1 MPEIAYIYTLSCP
14 ETLAV
19 RYVGKTNDTRHRLA
33 GHLSPKN
40 TSKKTWSARWIKGL
54 LDRGLKPVLNIIEE
68 VKFEEWQEAERKWIK
83 HYRDLGCKLCNLTD
97 GGEGLVNPSEET
109 KEKQRANNKRNI
121 AIYQTPEFRAK
132 VSKASKA
139 MIRTP
144 EHCRKISES
153 KIGKK
158 RSPET
163 IKKISESRKGVVA
176 MSKEQY
182 AEIAKVTAPYLRAYS
197 ESKRKRVGM
206 FDADGNLMKEFE
218 SLADTARKTGIAKGT
233 VCSCVNRE
241 RPMLS
246 GLSFRYL

>member
-1 MPEIAYIYTLSCP
+1 MPEFTYIYTLSCP

-19 RYVGKTNDTRHRLA
+19 RYVGKTNNTYYRLVS
-33 GHLSPKN
+33 HLSPKN
-40 TSKKTWSARWIKGL
+40 LSKNTYSARWIKGL
-54 LDRGLKPVLNIIEE
+54 LDRGLKPVLNVIEE

-83 HYRDLGCKLCNLTD
+83 HYRVLGCKLCNLTD

-163 IKKISESRKGVVA
+163 IAKMIAGKLGKKQTIETRKKMSETHRIRNLKLKEDKKKYLIAEFNQMDLISC
-176 MSKEQY
+176 
-182 AEIAKVTAPYLRAYS
+182 L
-197 ESKRKRVGM
+197 
-206 FDADGNLMKEFE
+206 
-218 SLADTARKTGIAKGT
+218 
-233 VCSCVNRE
+233 
-241 RPMLS
+241 
-246 GLSFRYL
+246 

>member
-1 MPEIAYIYTLSCP
+1 METTYIYTLSCP

-19 RYVGKTNDTRHRLA
+19 RYIGKANNPKTRLSA
-33 GHLSPKN
+33 HLSPKSIAKN
-40 TSKKTWSARWIKGL
+40 TYSARWINSLVKK
-54 LDRGLKPVLNIIEE
+54 GLKPVLNIIEQ
-68 VKFEEWQEAERKWIK
+68 VDFDKWQEAETKWIN
-83 HYRDLGCKLCNLTD
+83 HYKGLGCKLCNLTD

-121 AIYQTPEFRAK
+121 AVYQTPEFREK
-132 VSKASKA
+132 ISKASKA

-163 IKKISESRKGVVA
+163 IKKMSEGRKGIVA

-182 AEIAKVTAPYLRAYS
+182 AEIAKITAPFLKTAN
-197 ESKRKRVGM
+197 EKRKKTVGL
-206 FDADGNLMKEFE
+206 FNADNVMIEQYE
-218 SLADTARKTGIAKGT
+218 SLADAAKKNNILKG
-233 VCSCVNRE
+233 VISNSIKRNGKL
-241 RPMLS
+241 RS
-246 GLSFRYL
+246 GLFFRYL